1 MKIFVIGDTHLGY
14 DFGGPRGEDSFLA
27 LEEAIERGQD
37 ADLILMLGDVF
48 DTRIPKPEIFAR
60 AARILGQA
68 QNFGPSKAKLIGL
81 DRKEEKEIS
90 PSALRGIPIVA
101 ISGTHDRR
109 SRHLVNPVQ
118 ALEHAGLLIN
128 LHCATAVFQIGEE
141 KIAIHGLSGVPERYA
156 KDVLQSWNPVPVK
169 DAKNIFLMHQSIEPY
184 IYSPLEP
191 PSLKLEDLPIG
202 MNLYLLGHMHW
213 RDQRN
218 FRGGQLVLTGST
230 IFTSI
235 HKTEAEQQRKGFW
248 ISDGNLA
255 EFVSLKNSR
264 KVLWHEMYYTENTKA
279 EIESALFSIPQTDG
293 GLLPIINIKIKGK
306 LPAGASAPNFSDLE
320 QKYSGKGII
329 RINKNLEAEDFQEQ
343 IELLHALRE
352 ARLSPEEQGLKLLA
366 ENLKQANCGI
376 KAEEIFDL
384 LVDGNSDLIFNVLSG
399 KQKTLGEQI

>member
-1 MKIFVIGDTHLGY
+1 MGY

-27 LEEAIERGQD
+27 LEEIMERAKE
-37 ADLILMLGDVF
+37 ADLILMLGDIF
-48 DTRIPKPEIFAR
+48 DTRVPKPEVFAR

-68 QNFGPSKAKLIGL
+68 QNFGPSKAKLISLNG
-81 DRKEEKEIS
+81 KEEKEIS
-90 PSALRGIPIVA
+90 PSALRGVPIVA

-118 ALEHAGLLIN
+118 ALEHAGLLVN
-128 LHCATAVFQIGEE
+128 LHCATAVFEIDGE
-141 KIAIHGLSGVPERYA
+141 KVAIHGLSGVPERYA
-156 KDVLQSWNPVPVK
+156 KDVLQSWNPAPVK

-218 FRGGQLVLTGST
+218 FRGAQLVLTGST

-235 HKTEAEQQRKGFW
+235 HKTEAEQLRKGFW

-255 EFVSLKNSR
+255 EFIPLKNGR
-264 KVLWHEMYYTENTKA
+264 KVFWQELYYTENTKA
-279 EIESALFSIPQTDG
+279 ELERALFSLPQQDG
-293 GLLPIINIKIKGK
+293 GLLPIINIKVKGK
-306 LPAGASAPNFSDLE
+306 LPAGVSAPNFSDLE

-376 KAEEIFDL
+376 RAEEIFDL
-384 LVDGNSDLIFNVLSG
+384 LVDGNSDLIFNVLAG
-399 KQKTLGEQI
+399 KQKTLGDIKN